1 MALAGVLSGALTG
14 GGLANLLLGIYPPL
28 STAYSKWSYG
38 KQPNMIPGIADLTEL
53 LYRKQIDK
61 GDFITTAG
69 QNGFSA
75 HWANRFY
82 EGNTTLLQAHEYVTL
97 WRRGVIE
104 EGECDDKLSR
114 LRFNAESIGQFKRAT
129 EFFPSAM
136 DLVRFAVREVYT
148 PEIVE
153 KFGQMEDLPDKYIE
167 EAAKAGL
174 PVEQAENYWA
184 AHWLLPSPLQGFGML
199 HRDIVDQD
207 TLKMLLKSLDIM
219 PYWRDRLI
227 QLSYNPLTRV
237 DVRRMH
243 AMGILDAEAVAK
255 AYRHG
260 GYSPGN
266 ADLMA
271 EFTVRYNAD
280 EGTGLTR
287 ASVQKA
293 YKVGLI
299 TISQFQTYLE
309 SFGYSEDVV
318 EYWLMITE
326 YEKSLLEIEAYK
338 TELYSQY
345 RAGLISIE
353 DIRQAL
359 YEKDLPASFVERAI
373 DEELEAP
380 STKVKMP
387 SRTDL
392 TDWLK
397 LQIIGEVA
405 FVDRMRKLGY
415 LQEDIEYYLTE
426 AAFEVDTEE
435 RKYLPIKTYQRWLGA
450 DILGVGDFTRITTS
464 MKYSE
469 DDIARLISDVKGE

>member
-14 GGLANLLLGIYPPL
+14 GGLANMLLGIYPPL
-28 STAYSKWSYG
+28 STAYSKWAYA
-38 KQPNMIPGIADLTEL
+38 KHPNMVPGLADLTEL
-53 LYRKQIDK
+53 LYRKQI
-61 GDFITTAG
+61 GRQDFIDTAE

-75 HWANRFY
+75 DWADKFFA
-82 EGNTTLLQAHEYVTL
+82 GNTTLLQAHEYVTL
-97 WRRGVIE
+97 WRRGVID

-114 LRFNAESIGQFKRAT
+114 LRFNAESILQFKRAT
-129 EFFPSAM
+129 EFFPSPL

-153 KFGQMEDLPDKYIE
+153 KFGQMEDLPGKYIE

-174 PVEQAENYWA
+174 PVEQAKNYWA
-184 AHWLLPSPLQGFGML
+184 SHWMLPSPLQGFGML

-243 AMGILDAEAVAK
+243 AMGILDANAVAK

-260 GYSPGN
+260 GYSPEN

-293 YKVGLI
+293 YKIGLI
-299 TISQFQTYLE
+299 TVIQLKSYLE

-338 TELYSQY
+338 TELFRQY
-345 RAGLISIE
+345 RKGLITIE

-359 YEKDLPASFVERAI
+359 YERGLPATYVEQAI
-373 DEELEAP
+373 DEETKTP
-380 STKVKMP
+380 SLKIKMP
-387 SRTDL
+387 TRTDL
-392 TDWLK
+392 TDWLL
-397 LQIIGEVA
+397 LQIIDEEY
-405 FVDRMRKLGY
+405 FVEQMRAIGY
-415 LQEDIEYYLTE
+415 RQQDIEFYLTQ
-426 AAFEVDTEE
+426 AAFEVDTSK
-435 RKYLPIKTYQRWLGA
+435 RKFLPIKTYQRWLQTA
-450 DILGVGDFTRITTS
+450 ILGVEDFTRISTI
-464 MKYSE
+464 MGYSE
-469 DDIARLISDVKGE
+469 DDIGRLIIEVGE